1 MNKQRKILI
10 VDDDE
15 GVRGFIKSYFEGLH
29 YAVDAAEN
37 GEEALKQF
45 KQNDYDLIISDMLM
59 PKMLGVT
66 LLEKIKA
73 IKPEQKMILMTGVQE
88 ESLKARCQALG
99 CDMYLTKPVHV
110 KELAQKVAAC
120 FQDV

>member
-1 MNKQRKILI
+1 M
-10 VDDDE
+10 DDDE
-15 GVRGFIKSYFEGLH
+15 GVRSFIQSYFQGLH
-29 YAVDAAEN
+29 YIVDTAEN

-45 KQNDYDLIISDMLM
+45 QQHAYDLIISDMLM

-66 LLEKIKA
+66 LLEKVKA

-99 CDMYLTKPVHV
+99 CEMYLAKPVHV

-120 FQDV
+120 LKDI